1 MLNGLFPDNDSIVRA
16 VLWYLRGVEYRL
28 DWLWGPGAVGAATGP
43 GVDSRE
49 APTTQFST
57 APKSGMADSEPKSS
71 APNWRLSPGMSAEPG
86 ISTAVEG
93 IWGGR
98 FQSHLVVQ

>member
-1 MLNGLFPDNDSIVRA
+1 
-16 VLWYLRGVEYRL
+16 VEYRL
-28 DWLWGPGAVGAATGP
+28 DWFFGPGAGGALAAAAVGAGTAAG
-43 GVDSRE
+43 GDSRDG
-49 APTTQFST
+49 PTTRFSA

-93 IWGGR
+93 IWRVAGTG
-98 FQSHLVVQ
+98 STHWAVEPLHTEA